1 MVSLEVDRALRDSID
16 EMDGRGM
23 TTDQI
28 AAQLQITPLLVER
41 VVTRVTRAT
50 GGDWYDAVSGL
61 IPVLSPEEEQSVVDH
76 FHREPRRAR
85 GKLGGLLKG
94 WIDFVAQV
102 EEGYVLGGE
111 DYTNDLTK
119 RDILARIMRSVTPSL
134 VAKLEA
140 VIDPWDRCFQQATH
154 PMKQPWRLSPGHI
167 DRLGGLPWWYER
179 FPRKLTGEFPR
190 LARVNF
196 AEEIDD
202 DAIIG
207 E

>member
-1 MVSLEVDRALRDSID
+1 MASLEIDRALRDSINA
-16 EMDGRGM
+16 MDGRGM

-41 VVTRVTRAT
+41 VVARVTRAT
-50 GGDWYDAVSGL
+50 GSDWSNAADGL
-61 IPVLSPEEEQSVVDH
+61 VPMLSPEEEQSVVEY

-102 EEGYVLGGE
+102 EEGYLLGGE

-140 VIDPWDRCFQQATH
+140 VIDPWDRRFQQATH

-179 FPRKLTGEFPR
+179 FPRKLTGEFLD
-190 LARVNF
+190 LARINF
-196 AEEIDD
+196 AGEIDD
-202 DAIIG
+202 DTIIC

>member
-1 MVSLEVDRALRDSID
+1 VVSLEVDCALRDSIN

-41 VVTRVTRAT
+41 LVARVTRAM
-50 GGDWYDAVSGL
+50 GGDWYDAVNGL
-61 IPVLSPEEEQSVVDH
+61 VPLLSPEEEQSVVEY

-85 GKLGGLLKG
+85 GKFCGLLKG

-102 EEGYVLGGE
+102 EEGYLLGGE

-140 VIDPWDRCFQQATH
+140 VIDPWDRRFQQATH

-179 FPRKLTGEFPR
+179 FPRRLTGEFLR

-202 DAIIG
+202 DTIIG